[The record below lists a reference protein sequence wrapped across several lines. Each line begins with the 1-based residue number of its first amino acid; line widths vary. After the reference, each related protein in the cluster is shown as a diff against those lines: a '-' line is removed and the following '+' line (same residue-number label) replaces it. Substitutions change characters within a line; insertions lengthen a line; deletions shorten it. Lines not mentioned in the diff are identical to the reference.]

1 MSKTI
6 QYLALALIAQALIL
20 ATVLFTK
27 NQGTDVKIS
36 SLLDF
41 ETSTVD
47 SLIIGDGSGELEIH
61 KQDGEWRLPGYGG
74 LSVKTEKVSEVLDE
88 LAKLKTGWPVA
99 SSDEAANRFEVTV
112 SNAQKSIK
120 LKSGDEIVA
129 KLYLGTSPGFRK
141 VHARAADDEN
151 IYALEFS
158 QYRISTKGEDWFDKN
173 VLGYSGTINSV
184 QVGDITLTRD
194 NEKWLVS
201 TLDAET
207 VDSTKVENW
216 IKNLGTLQV
225 SKLVTGN
232 EKDKLLVMDVNLQM
246 QVEGENGLALYKLW
260 QKDDKYFIKRS
271 EDQGLFEIASFQ
283 AKKYFDMDVASF
295 SLDDTSDETASDATG
310 LSTGP
315 STEPPIG
322 SPTE

>member
-27 NQGTDVKIS
+27 NQGTEVESI

-41 ETSTVD
+41 EVSAVD
-47 SLIIGDGSGELEIH
+47 SLIIGDGSGELEIQ
-61 KQDGEWRLPGYGG
+61 KQDGQWSLPGYGG
-74 LSVKTEKVSEVLDE
+74 LSVKTEKVNEVLDE
-88 LAKLKTGWPVA
+88 LAKLKTNWPVA
-99 SSDEAANRFEVTV
+99 SSDEAADRFEVTV

-141 VHARAADDEN
+141 VHTRAADDKN

-173 VLGYSGTINSV
+173 LLSYSGTINSV
-184 QVGDITLTRD
+184 QVGDTTLTRD
-194 NEKWLVS
+194 NENWQVS
-201 TLDAET
+201 TLDTET

-232 EKDKLLVMDVNLQM
+232 EKDKLLVTDVNLEI
-246 QVEGENGLALYKLW
+246 QVDGDKGLALYKLW

-271 EDQGLFEIASFQ
+271 EDQSLFEIATYQ
-283 AKKYFDMDVASF
+283 AKKYFELDLASF
-295 SLDDTSDETASDATG
+295 AIDDTSDETASDTIG
-310 LSTGP
+310 LPAESPP
-315 STEPPIG
+315 STEAPG
-322 SPTE
+322 SF